1 MTKNRAMRLAALLLV
16 AVLMSTCGISGTF
29 AKYVTSA
36 EAMDTARVA
45 KFGVAIDAKGETFAK
60 AYDDLEKNA
69 DAEVLADVKVV
80 APGTGG
86 NMASMT
92 LTGTPEVAVKV
103 SYVAD
108 FALSDNWI
116 ANGEFYCPLKI
127 NVEGTEVNG
136 LNYINNKY
144 GFESAVE
151 ALING
156 WTKTY
161 NAGTD
166 LSTVEADSVSVSWEW
181 PFSTSAENDVKDT
194 ALGNQAAAGNPA
206 TVTLSIKT
214 TVEQVD

>member
-1 MTKNRAMRLAALLLV
+1 MKKNRAMRLAALLLV

-36 EAMDTARVA
+36 EAMDTAHVA

-136 LNYINNKY
+136 LNYINNKD

>member
-1 MTKNRAMRLAALLLV
+1 MRLAALLLV
-16 AVLMSTCGISGTF
+16 DVLMSTCGISCTF

-86 NMASMT
+86 TLASMT

-136 LNYINNKY
+136 LNYINNKD